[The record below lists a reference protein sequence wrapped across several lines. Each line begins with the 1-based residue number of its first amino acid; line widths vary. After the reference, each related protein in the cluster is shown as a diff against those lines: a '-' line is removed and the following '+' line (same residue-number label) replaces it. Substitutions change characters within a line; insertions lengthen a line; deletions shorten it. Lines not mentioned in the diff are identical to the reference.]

1 LLRSLEAEIGTELV
15 QEILIADQ
23 SNESGIYDQRDRVAK
38 LKKKLTTINSS
49 TTKNL
54 LSLADYRVKKSV
66 WIIGGDGWAYDI
78 GDGGLDHV
86 LASGKNVNIL
96 VLDTEVYSNTGGQ
109 MSKSTPRGAVA
120 KFAAGGKPRPKKDL
134 ALLAVSYGNVY
145 VARVAMGANDSQ
157 TVQAFII
164 SVAFNFS
171 LLGAYW
177 ASVYLQKEEP
187 PMRVVHI
194 MKYSELSPP
203 PSITDTRQAVSAQIA
218 VSAAV
223 KPSIGIPV
231 PVPDALVDPEQTIAT
246 QTELSQIVSP
256 RTGEGQGN
264 GQTQVVAS
272 ESDLNFQIEDEGP
285 PPDFVPFEK
294 PPVVI
299 KRVEPV
305 YPELARKAG
314 IEGKVFVKVWIDKHG
329 KVKDVVVI
337 KSTVEMFN
345 APAIAAAKQWKF
357 TPAMMKLGPVDVWS
371 TLTFSFEMRSR
382 TKKGFA
388 QNN

>member
-1 LLRSLEAEIGTELV
+1 MSAFLDLVHFPYGLPELRANYQKYLTYG
-15 QEILIADQ
+15 LIIA
-23 SNESGIYDQRDRVAK
+23 
-38 LKKKLTTINSS
+38 
-49 TTKNL
+49 
-54 LSLADYRVKKSV
+54 
-66 WIIGGDGWAYDI
+66 
-78 GDGGLDHV
+78 
-86 LASGKNVNIL
+86 
-96 VLDTEVYSNTGGQ
+96 
-109 MSKSTPRGAVA
+109 
-120 KFAAGGKPRPKKDL
+120 
-134 ALLAVSYGNVY
+134 
-145 VARVAMGANDSQ
+145 
-157 TVQAFII
+157 
-164 SVAFNFS
+164 VAFNFS

-187 PMRVVHI
+187 PMRVVRI
-194 MKYSELSPP
+194 MKYSELGPP
-203 PSITDTRQAVSAQIA
+203 PSITDTRQAVTAQIA

-231 PVPDALVDPEQTIAT
+231 PVPDALVDPEQTFAT
-246 QTELSQIVSP
+246 QTELSQVVSP
-256 RTGEGQGN
+256 LAGEGQGN

-272 ESDLNFQIEDEGP
+272 ESDLIIEEEGP

-345 APAIAAAKQWKF
+345 AAAVAAAKQWEF

-371 TLTFSFEMRSR
+371 TLTFNFQLRD
-382 TKKGFA
+382 A
-388 QNN
+388 AVPN